1 MVEQAKYEVVRN
13 LGKVEIRSY
22 PRMTIARVEGYG
34 DGGFNLLFRYITG
47 KNRQKS
53 KVSMTAPVVAERIS
67 MTAPVLA
74 ETDSLA
80 FVLPEKY
87 KPDTAPQPLDDHV
100 HIVEVPPRV
109 VAALQFSGRW
119 STKIFAKKA
128 SELLKDLKEAG
139 IKTLGNVFS
148 MRYNGPFTLWFM
160 RRNEVAIVVKPK

>member
-34 DGGFNLLFRYITG
+34 DGGFNLLFRYIAG
-47 KNRQKS
+47 KNRQS
-53 KVSMTAPVVAERIS
+53 AKVSMTAPVVAERIS
-67 MTAPVLA
+67 MTAPVLSGA
-74 ETDSLA
+74 DSLA

-87 KPDTAPQPLDDHV
+87 RLATAPQPLDDHV
-100 HIVEVPPRV
+100 HIVEIPPRV

-128 SELLKDLKEAG
+128 NELLKDLGEAG
-139 IKTLGNVFS
+139 IKTSGSVFS
-148 MRYNGPFTLWFM
+148 MRYNGPFTPWFM
-160 RRNEVAIVVKPK
+160 RRNEVAIVVKSK